1 LAGILLFLFLL
12 GVLLTCVLAIVLLPV
27 MAIGFH
33 YWKGNWKLADARR
46 RAFVQPR

>member
-1 LAGILLFLFLL
+1 MAGTLVFLFLS

-33 YWKGNWKLADARR
+33 CWKGNWRLADARR